1 MELEELK
8 KQWTEMSKELEQQK
22 IINRQII
29 EQSCKSKAN
38 YLTFNSVFAICL
50 VVIANCIL
58 IWNNDLLCQLLPM
71 WYIIL
76 IYVVIDGA
84 LINQSI
90 SLYFLLKMKKP
101 QNNIIE
107 REHWFMKFRICER
120 INIIWQSVISIPLV
134 VAFIFIYNNLQADY
148 ILKPTSY
155 AISVMIIAT
164 AIAILVSFFYAKQI
178 KELKS
183 QIQILKQFEK

>member
-8 KQWTEMSKELEQQK
+8 KQWAEMSKELEQQK
-22 IINRQII
+22 IINRQIV
-29 EQSCKSKAN
+29 EQSCKSKTN

-50 VVIANCIL
+50 AVIANFIL
-58 IWNNDLLCQLLPM
+58 IWSNDLLCQLLPM

-76 IYVVIDGA
+76 IYVAIDGA

-107 REHWFMKFRICER
+107 RERWFMKFRICER
-120 INIIWQSVISIPLV
+120 INIIWQSVISMPLV
-134 VAFIFIYNNLQADY
+134 VAFIFIYNNLHADY

-155 AISVMIIAT
+155 GTLIMIIAIAIAISV
-164 AIAILVSFFYAKQI
+164 SYAKQI

>member
-8 KQWTEMSKELEQQK
+8 KQWAEMSKELEQQK
-22 IINRQII
+22 IINRQIV

-50 VVIANCIL
+50 AVIANCIL

-76 IYVVIDGA
+76 IYVAIDGA

-107 REHWFMKFRICER
+107 RERWFMKFRICEL
-120 INIIWQSVISIPLV
+120 INIIWQSVISIPLL

>member
-8 KQWTEMSKELEQQK
+8 KQWAEMSKELEQQK
-22 IINRQII
+22 IINRQIV
-29 EQSCKSKAN
+29 EQSCKSKTN

-50 VVIANCIL
+50 AVIANFIL

-76 IYVVIDGA
+76 IYVTIDGA

-90 SLYFLLKMKKP
+90 SLYFLLKMKQP

-107 REHWFMKFRICER
+107 KERWFMKFRICER
-120 INIIWQSVISIPLV
+120 INIIWQSVISVPLV

-155 AISVMIIAT
+155 RTSVMIIAT

>member
-8 KQWTEMSKELEQQK
+8 KQWAEMSKELEQQK

-29 EQSCKSKAN
+29 EQSCKSKTN
-38 YLTFNSVFAICL
+38 YLTFNSVFGMCL
-50 VVIANCIL
+50 AVIANCIL
-58 IWNNDLLCQLLPM
+58 IWSNDLLCQLLPM

-76 IYVVIDGA
+76 IYVTIDGA

-107 REHWFMKFRICER
+107 KERWFMKFRICER

>member
-8 KQWTEMSKELEQQK
+8 KQWAEMSKELEQQK

-50 VVIANCIL
+50 AVIANCIL
-58 IWNNDLLCQLLPM
+58 IWSNDLLCQLLPM

-76 IYVVIDGA
+76 IYVTIDGA

-90 SLYFLLKMKKP
+90 SLYFLLKMKQP

-107 REHWFMKFRICER
+107 RERWFMKFRICER

-155 AISVMIIAT
+155 GTLIMIIALAIAISV
-164 AIAILVSFFYAKQI
+164 SYAKQI

>member
-8 KQWTEMSKELEQQK
+8 KQWAEMSKELEQQK

-38 YLTFNSVFAICL
+38 YLTFNSVFGICL
-50 VVIANCIL
+50 SVIANCIL

-76 IYVVIDGA
+76 IYVAIDGA

-107 REHWFMKFRICER
+107 KERWFMKFRICER

>member
-8 KQWTEMSKELEQQK
+8 KQWAEMSKELEQQK

-76 IYVVIDGA
+76 IYVAIDGA

-90 SLYFLLKMKKP
+90 SLYFLLKMKQP

-107 REHWFMKFRICER
+107 KERWFMKFRICER
-120 INIIWQSVISIPLV
+120 INIIWQSVISMPLV
-134 VAFIFIYNNLQADY
+134 VAFIFIYNNLQAGY

-155 AISVMIIAT
+155 GSSVMIIAT
-164 AIAILVSFFYAKQI
+164 AIAILVSVYYAKQI

>member
-8 KQWTEMSKELEQQK
+8 KQWAEMSKELEQQK

-29 EQSCKSKAN
+29 EQSCKSKTN
-38 YLTFNSVFAICL
+38 YLTFNSVFGMCL
-50 VVIANCIL
+50 AVIANFIL

-76 IYVVIDGA
+76 IYVTIDGA

-90 SLYFLLKMKKP
+90 SLYFLLKMKQP

-107 REHWFMKFRICER
+107 KERWFMKFRICER

-134 VAFIFIYNNLQADY
+134 VAFIFIYNNLQATY

-155 AISVMIIAT
+155 GTSVMIIAT
-164 AIAILVSFFYAKQI
+164 AIAILVSVYYAKQI

>member
-8 KQWTEMSKELEQQK
+8 KQWAEMSKELEQQK

-50 VVIANCIL
+50 AVIANCIL
-58 IWNNDLLCQLLPM
+58 IWSNDLLCQLLPM

-76 IYVVIDGA
+76 IYVTIDGA

-90 SLYFLLKMKKP
+90 SLYFLLKMKQP

-107 REHWFMKFRICER
+107 RERWFMKFRICER

-134 VAFIFIYNNLQADY
+134 VAFIFIYNNLHADY

-164 AIAILVSFFYAKQI
+164 AIAILVSLFYAKQI

>member
-8 KQWTEMSKELEQQK
+8 KQWAEMSKELEQQK

-50 VVIANCIL
+50 AVIANCIL
-58 IWNNDLLCQLLPM
+58 IWTNDLLCQLLPM

-76 IYVVIDGA
+76 IYVAIDGA

-90 SLYFLLKMKKP
+90 SLYFLLKMKQP

-107 REHWFMKFRICER
+107 KERWFMKFRICER

-155 AISVMIIAT
+155 GTSIMIIAI
-164 AIAILVSFFYAKQI
+164 AIAILVSFFYTKQI

>member
-8 KQWTEMSKELEQQK
+8 KQWAEMSKELEQQK

-50 VVIANCIL
+50 AVIANFIL

-76 IYVVIDGA
+76 IYVAIDGA

-148 ILKPTSY
+148 ILKPTFY
-155 AISVMIIAT
+155 GTSVMIIAT
-164 AIAILVSFFYAKQI
+164 AIVILVSVYYAKQI

>member
-8 KQWTEMSKELEQQK
+8 KQWAEMSKELEQQK

-50 VVIANCIL
+50 DVIANCIL
-58 IWNNDLLCQLLPM
+58 IWSNDLLCQLFPM

-76 IYVVIDGA
+76 IYVAIDGA

-90 SLYFLLKMKKP
+90 SLYFLLKMKQP

-107 REHWFMKFRICER
+107 KERWFMKFRICER
-120 INIIWQSVISIPLV
+120 INIIWQSVITIPLL
-134 VAFIFIYNNLQADY
+134 VAFIFIYNNLHADY

-155 AISVMIIAT
+155 GTLIMIIAIAIAISV
-164 AIAILVSFFYAKQI
+164 SYAKQI

>member
-8 KQWTEMSKELEQQK
+8 KQWAEMSKELEQQK
-22 IINRQII
+22 IINRQIV
-29 EQSCKSKAN
+29 EQSCKSKTN
-38 YLTFNSVFAICL
+38 YLTFNSVFGMCL
-50 VVIANCIL
+50 AVIANFIL

-76 IYVVIDGA
+76 IYVAIDGA

-90 SLYFLLKMKKP
+90 SLYFLLKMKQP

-107 REHWFMKFRICER
+107 KERWFMKFRICER

-155 AISVMIIAT
+155 RTSVMIIAT

>member
-8 KQWTEMSKELEQQK
+8 KQWAEMSKELEQQK

-50 VVIANCIL
+50 AVIANFIL

-76 IYVVIDGA
+76 IYVAIDGA

-90 SLYFLLKMKKP
+90 SLYFLLKMKQP

-107 REHWFMKFRICER
+107 KERWFMKFRICER

-164 AIAILVSFFYAKQI
+164 AIAILVSLFYAKQI

>member
-8 KQWTEMSKELEQQK
+8 KQWAEMSKELEQQK

-50 VVIANCIL
+50 AVIANFIL

-76 IYVVIDGA
+76 IYVTIDGA

-107 REHWFMKFRICER
+107 RERWFMKFRICER
-120 INIIWQSVISIPLV
+120 INIIWQSVISIPLL

>member
-8 KQWTEMSKELEQQK
+8 KQWAEMSKELEQQK

-38 YLTFNSVFAICL
+38 YLTFNSVFGICL
-50 VVIANCIL
+50 AVMANCIL
-58 IWNNDLLCQLLPM
+58 IWSNDLLCQLLPM

-76 IYVVIDGA
+76 IYVTIDGA

-107 REHWFMKFRICER
+107 RERWFMKFRICER

-164 AIAILVSFFYAKQI
+164 AIAILVSVYYAKQI

>member
-8 KQWTEMSKELEQQK
+8 KQWAEMSKEVEQQK
-22 IINRQII
+22 IINRQIV

-50 VVIANCIL
+50 AVMANCIL

-76 IYVVIDGA
+76 IYVTIDGA

-148 ILKPTSY
+148 ILRPTSY